1 MDASM
6 LQMELESIN
15 MKSFVRHKYL
25 EALAS
30 VAVSSAPD
38 TDANVA
44 GHGKLYNLR
53 HILTM
58 R

>member
-6 LQMELESIN
+6 LELELIN
-15 MKSFVRHKYL
+15 MKTFVRHKYL
-25 EALAS
+25 ETLAG
-30 VAVSSAPD
+30 VAVSSTPD

-44 GHGKLYNLR
+44 GHGKLDNLR